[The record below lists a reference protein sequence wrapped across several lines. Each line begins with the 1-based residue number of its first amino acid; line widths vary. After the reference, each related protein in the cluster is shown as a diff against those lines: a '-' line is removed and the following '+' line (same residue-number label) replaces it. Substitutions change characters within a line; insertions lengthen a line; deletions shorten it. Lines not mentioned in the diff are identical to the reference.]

1 MSILEKATERV
12 QYAETS
18 RVFSRLHHLASGLLS
33 LNKAGGSKMESMFEI
48 IRHTAH
54 LKPVAQLEL
63 FSYVSLVSLTV
74 LLGVVN
80 CLLRRD

>member
-1 MSILEKATERV
+1 MDILEKASESM

-18 RVFSRLHHLASGLLS
+18 KVFSRLHHLASGLLS
-33 LNKAGGSKMESMFEI
+33 YKAGGSQMESMFEI

-63 FSYVSLVSLTV
+63 FSYISLVSLTV

>member
-1 MSILEKATERV
+1 MEILEI
-12 QYAETS
+12 
-18 RVFSRLHHLASGLLS
+18 FH
-33 LNKAGGSKMESMFEI
+33 
-48 IRHTAH
+48 HTAH

-63 FSYVSLVSLTV
+63 FSYICLASLTV

>member
-1 MSILEKATERV
+1 
-12 QYAETS
+12 
-18 RVFSRLHHLASGLLS
+18 
-33 LNKAGGSKMESMFEI
+33 MESMVEI